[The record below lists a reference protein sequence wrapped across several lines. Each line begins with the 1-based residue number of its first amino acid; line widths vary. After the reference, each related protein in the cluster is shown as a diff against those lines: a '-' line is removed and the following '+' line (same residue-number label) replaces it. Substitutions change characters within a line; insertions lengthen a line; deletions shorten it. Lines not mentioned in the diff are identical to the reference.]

1 MRKMSSCINTPTFCR
16 VVVPRFTDRVTRQP
30 LGKCLAT
37 AKCCLLGLALWGS
50 GHALCADPVLPPVNA
65 GDLMRNL
72 GNLEQVRRAN
82 APGAQKDIYPP
93 EWAIGANDT
102 TDVAL
107 TTVQIRGNHQ
117 IPNAVLMADVEPLLA
132 NITALS
138 QVKTLTD
145 TIAKRYS
152 DAQIPARVYVPVQ
165 KFQRQSLIIQII
177 EYKAPVTGNP

>member
-1 MRKMSSCINTPTFCR
+1 MSSCISTPTICR
-16 VVVPRFTDRVTRQP
+16 VVVPRFTERVTPQP
-30 LGKCLAT
+30 PGQRLAT

-50 GHALCADPVLPPVNA
+50 GPAFCADPVLPPVNA

-82 APGAQKDIYPP
+82 APGAQKDLYPP
-93 EWAIGANDT
+93 EWVIGANDT
-102 TDVAL
+102 TEVAL

-117 IPNAVLMADVEPLLA
+117 IPTAVLMADIQPLLA
-132 NITALS
+132 TITSLA
-138 QVKTLTD
+138 QVKRLTD

-152 DAQIPARVYVPVQ
+152 DAQMPARVYVPVQ

-177 EYKAPVTGNP
+177 ELKTPVTGTP